1 MVMQNQGPLL
11 NQDLQLSMPVV
22 SSHEISKIIGDRNQ
36 LKLWQLK
43 VCVLSLNIL
52 VPCHGTNKK
61 FKAMFV
67 ITSYLMS

>member
-1 MVMQNQGPLL
+1 
-11 NQDLQLSMPVV
+11 MPVV

-67 ITSYLMS
+67 ITSY

>member
-1 MVMQNQGPLL
+1 MNGPLL

-36 LKLWQLK
+36 LKLCQLK